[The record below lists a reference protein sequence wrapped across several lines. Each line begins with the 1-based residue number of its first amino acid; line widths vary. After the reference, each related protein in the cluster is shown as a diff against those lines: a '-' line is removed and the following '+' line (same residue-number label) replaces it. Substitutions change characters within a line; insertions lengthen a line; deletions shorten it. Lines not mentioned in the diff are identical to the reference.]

1 MNKGMQE
8 DNLLKK
14 YANRK
19 PAQGLSFGFNEKL
32 MREIRLAQ
40 IAKERK
46 VERRMQIAAFVVY
59 AFLIVFVGYAF
70 KFIGLGEYFKSMFR
84 DLFQTYDDIFLS
96 LYTCYEVLT
105 SSLFA
110 YILAAIAILLLLD
123 HWIRR
128 LFTANKHNFTT
139 K

>member
-40 IAKERK
+40 VAKERK
-46 VERRMQIAAFVVY
+46 VERRTQIAAFVVY
-59 AFLIVFVGYAF
+59 AFLIVFVGYAL
-70 KFIGLGEYFKSMFR
+70 KFIGFGGYFKSMFS

-96 LYTCYEVLT
+96 LYAFYGVLT
-105 SSLFA
+105 SSIFA
-110 YILAAIAILLLLD
+110 YVLAAIAILLLLD

>member
-8 DNLLKK
+8 DHLLKK

-40 IAKERK
+40 MAKERK

>member
-1 MNKGMQE
+1 MQE

>member
-19 PAQGLSFGFNEKL
+19 PTQGLSFGFNEKL

-40 IAKERK
+40 MAKERK
-46 VERRMQIAAFVVY
+46 VERRTQIAAFVVY

-105 SSLFA
+105 SSIFA
-110 YILAAIAILLLLD
+110 YVLAAIAILLLLD
-123 HWIRR
+123 HWFRR

>member
-19 PAQGLSFGFNEKL
+19 PTQGLSFGFNEKL

-40 IAKERK
+40 MAKERK
-46 VERRMQIAAFVVY
+46 VERRTQIAAFVVY

-70 KFIGLGEYFKSMFR
+70 KFIGLGEYFKSIFR

-110 YILAAIAILLLLD
+110 YVLAAIAILLLLD
-123 HWIRR
+123 HWFRR